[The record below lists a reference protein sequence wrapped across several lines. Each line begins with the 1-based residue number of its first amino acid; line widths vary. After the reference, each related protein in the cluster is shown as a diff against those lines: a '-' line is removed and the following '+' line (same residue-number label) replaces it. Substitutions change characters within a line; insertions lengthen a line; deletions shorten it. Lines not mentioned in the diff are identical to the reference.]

1 VHQKNHITKQ
11 DYIQIAKDV
20 FTIEAQSIQDLSHH
34 LSQDFSDVV
43 ELILQS
49 KGRLVVSGMGK
60 SGHIGVKISA
70 TLASTGTP
78 SFFLHPAEAIHG
90 DLGMLTKDDIVL
102 AISNSGESEE
112 IIRIIPIIQKMQIP
126 LIAMAGKKDSTLAKE
141 ANYFL
146 DISIKKEACP
156 LQLAP
161 MSSTTATLAMGDALA
176 AVLMKARNFQPEDFA
191 LYHPGGS
198 LGKKLLTKVKD
209 IMHTQNLPILMPQS
223 SFTELIKTMTSGKLG
238 LCIVMQDGV
247 INGIIT
253 DGDLRRALEQT
264 EKSRFELLAK
274 DIMTA
279 SPKTISQE
287 AMAVDAEAFMLT
299 HKINNLLVTHNNTLV
314 GVVQLFDTG
323 NIH

>member
-1 VHQKNHITKQ
+1 MHQKNHITKQ

>member
-1 VHQKNHITKQ
+1 MHQKNHITKQ

-34 LSQDFSDVV
+34 LSQDFSDVI